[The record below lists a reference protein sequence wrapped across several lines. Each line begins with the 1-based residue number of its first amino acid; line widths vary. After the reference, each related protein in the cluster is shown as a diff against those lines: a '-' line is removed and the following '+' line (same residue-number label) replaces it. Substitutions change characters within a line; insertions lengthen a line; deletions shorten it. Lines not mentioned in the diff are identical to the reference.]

1 MASIID
7 LPDFMFNR
15 IDRNKIPKLKKIF
28 LFIKGLIV
36 GLINKHANG
45 KTYTRLINLLFTN
58 ANIKFDDGLYRK
70 KIDDIFTIYYPNK
83 RIDRVII
90 DPKENFDFLFKSYCL
105 DKIDFKKDDIVVD
118 CGANVG
124 ELFFS
129 FYYKNYEIQYIAFEP
144 DNNVFFCLNKNLQN
158 TNSKFYN
165 KALSNN
171 NLEKTIYID
180 THGANSSLIKFED
193 GLKEDKVECTTLD
206 SLNLE
211 NIKLLKLEAEG
222 FEFEILEGSK
232 KTLSNIKYISV
243 DYGPE
248 RGQNSELTIGKV
260 TNFLFENNFEM
271 VDGSKTRYIGLFKN
285 KSF

>member
-58 ANIKFDDGLYRK
+58 ANIKFDDGLNRK

-144 DNNVFFCLNKNLQN
+144 DNNVFF
-158 TNSKFYN
+158 
-165 KALSNN
+165 
-171 NLEKTIYID
+171 
-180 THGANSSLIKFED
+180 
-193 GLKEDKVECTTLD
+193 V
-206 SLNLE
+206 
-211 NIKLLKLEAEG
+211 
-222 FEFEILEGSK
+222 
-232 KTLSNIKYISV
+232 
-243 DYGPE
+243 
-248 RGQNSELTIGKV
+248 
-260 TNFLFENNFEM
+260 
-271 VDGSKTRYIGLFKN
+271 
-285 KSF
+285 

>member
-1 MASIID
+1 MANIID

-15 IDRNKIPKLKKIF
+15 IDRNKIPKLKKII

-45 KTYTRLINLLFTN
+45 KTYTRLINLMFTN
-58 ANIKFDDGLYRK
+58 ANIEFDDGLYRK

-83 RIDRVII
+83 RIDRVIL
-90 DPKENFDFLFKSYCL
+90 DPKGNFDFLFTSYCL
-105 DKIDFKKDDIVVD
+105 DKIDFKKDDLVVD

-129 FYYKNYEIQYIAFEP
+129 FYYKNLKIQYIAFEP
-144 DNNVFFCLNKNLQN
+144 DNKVFLCLNKNLQN
-158 TNSKFYN
+158 TNSKTYN
-165 KALSNN
+165 QALSND

-193 GLKEDKVECTTLD
+193 GLKEDKVECTTID
-206 SLNLE
+206 SLNFE
-211 NIKLLKLEAEG
+211 KIKLLKLEAEG

-232 KTLSNIKYISV
+232 KTLSKIEYISV

-248 RGQNSELTIGKV
+248 RGLGI
-260 TNFLFENNFEM
+260 
-271 VDGSKTRYIGLFKN
+271 
-285 KSF
+285 